1 MKIINYLRIT
11 IWYLKNPKFLPN
23 LIFIIQNK
31 IKEIFLSGDIKFT
44 KKKRIVHCDHKK
56 FYKINFIKRVSFK
69 KKKIYLRSINENKK
83 IIKSYGGEAD
93 LDLLFCICN
102 KIKSRNFLILETG
115 VALGWS
121 SFVFLF
127 FLKKK
132 KGKLFSIDMPY
143 VTKKNF
149 DYIGSIVPN
158 FLKKNWQLYKIPDFM
173 GLKKIK
179 KKNIKFDLIHY
190 DSDKSY
196 YGRKRSYEI
205 LWDLLKKKGYFIS
218 DDISDNY
225 AFFNFVQKK
234 NLEKDK
240 DFFILKFKKKFIGV
254 VIK

>member
-1 MKIINYLRIT
+1 
-11 IWYLKNPKFLPN
+11 
-23 LIFIIQNK
+23 
-31 IKEIFLSGDIKFT
+31 
-44 KKKRIVHCDHKK
+44 
-56 FYKINFIKRVSFK
+56 
-69 KKKIYLRSINENKK
+69 
-83 IIKSYGGEAD
+83 
-93 LDLLFCICN
+93 
-102 KIKSRNFLILETG
+102 
-115 VALGWS
+115 
-121 SFVFLF
+121 
-127 FLKKK
+127 
-132 KGKLFSIDMPY
+132 MPY

-173 GLKKIK
+173 GLKKIQ

-234 NLEKDK
+234 NLKKDK

>member
-1 MKIINYLRIT
+1 MRLINNLSIIV
-11 IWYLKNPKFLPN
+11 WYFKNPKFLPN
-23 LIFIIQNK
+23 LIFIIKNK
-31 IKEIFLSGDIKFT
+31 IKEIFSNDDIGLI
-44 KKKRIVHCDHKK
+44 KKKIAYCNHEK
-56 FYKINFIKRVSFK
+56 FYEINSIKKISFK
-69 KKKIYLRSINENKK
+69 KKTIYSKIVNENKK
-83 IIKSYGGEAD
+83 IIKNYGGEAD

-102 KIKSRNFLILETG
+102 KIKSSNLLILETG

-121 SFVFLF
+121 SLVFLF
-127 FLKKK
+127 FLKKN

-143 VTKKNF
+143 VKKNNF
-149 DYIGSIVPN
+149 NYIGSIVPH
-158 FLKKNWQLYKIPDFM
+158 FLKNKWQLYKVPDFI

-179 KKNIKFDLIHY
+179 KKKIKFDLIHY

-225 AFFNFVQKK
+225 AFFNFVKKK
-234 NLEKDK
+234 NLKENI

>member
-1 MKIINYLRIT
+1 
-11 IWYLKNPKFLPN
+11 
-23 LIFIIQNK
+23 
-31 IKEIFLSGDIKFT
+31 
-44 KKKRIVHCDHKK
+44 
-56 FYKINFIKRVSFK
+56 
-69 KKKIYLRSINENKK
+69 
-83 IIKSYGGEAD
+83 
-93 LDLLFCICN
+93 
-102 KIKSRNFLILETG
+102 
-115 VALGWS
+115 
-121 SFVFLF
+121 
-127 FLKKK
+127 
-132 KGKLFSIDMPY
+132 MPY